1 MTKNKHAIVQGIV
14 ISRKNLFELIVV
26 AILLAFVV
34 NLIASYVLVLQILD
48 PLVTVLIGAL
58 LCIGFVSYLAS
69 PLFSR
74 HVENRSYETFLIY
87 NKKKNEIIPVPRY
100 KFSESVC
107 DYIRDAFV
115 ENPALKIIWEKEPL
129 KNLFVTESNKGK
141 NKRQTSAQL
150 LSEAAEYF
158 VLSSLSTHLTD
169 YFAAENFKKENL
181 KEYGREDVPE
191 VLLRNRFLE
200 LFSRPM
206 EDRLAFVNETL
217 EEKAQTDGEIVMAY
231 DENAYYEKFELV
243 LPNKSIIRRPADN
256 KIEIETKKLKISLTV
271 RFEGFGTILP
281 EGFEQCYLGMNT
293 WEDINEYKLSMDIQV
308 SMKLRTLFSRTG
320 WEYYYWVDSFLDG
333 IEDEIS
339 KDAFFDRIGWET
351 AYTLLQ
357 CFNLKHKK
365 SLE

>member
-1 MTKNKHAIVQGIV
+1 MTKNKHAIVQGIA
-14 ISRKNLFELIVV
+14 ISRKNLIELIVV
-26 AILLAFVV
+26 AILLAFGV
-34 NLIASYVLVLQILD
+34 NLIASHVIALAILS
-48 PLVTVLIGAL
+48 PLVTVLIGAA
-58 LCIGFVSYLAS
+58 LCFGSVLYLAAR
-69 PLFSR
+69 LLGR
-74 HVENRSYETFLIY
+74 RVENRSYEAFLIY

-100 KFSESVC
+100 KFSESIC
-107 DYIRDAFV
+107 HYIRDAFA

-129 KNLFVTESNKGK
+129 KNPFVTESNKGK

-150 LSEAAEYF
+150 LSEAVEYF

-217 EEKAQTDGEIVMAY
+217 EEKAQTDGEVVMAY

-256 KIEIETKKLKISLTV
+256 KIEIETKKLKMSLTV
-271 RFEGFGTILP
+271 RFGSFGPIRP

-293 WEDINEYKLSMDIQV
+293 WEDINEYTLCMDIQV

-339 KDAFFDRIGWET
+339 KDAFFDRIDWE
-351 AYTLLQ
+351 AVYTLLQ
-357 CFNLKHKK
+357 CFNRKQTK
-365 SLE
+365 S

>member
-1 MTKNKHAIVQGIV
+1 MTKNKHAIVQGIA
-14 ISRKNLFELIVV
+14 ISRKNLIELIVV
-26 AILLAFVV
+26 AILLAFGV
-34 NLIASYVLVLQILD
+34 NLIASHVIALAILS
-48 PLVTVLIGAL
+48 PLVTVLIGAALCFGSVLYLVARL
-58 LCIGFVSYLAS
+58 LG
-69 PLFSR
+69 R
-74 HVENRSYETFLIY
+74 RVENRSYEAFLIY
-87 NKKKNEIIPVPRY
+87 NEKKNEIIPVPRY
-100 KFSESVC
+100 NFSESIC
-107 DYIRDAFV
+107 QYIRDAFA

-129 KNLFVTESNKGK
+129 KNPFVTESNKGK

-150 LSEAAEYF
+150 LSEAVEYF

-206 EDRLAFVNETL
+206 GDRLAFVNETL
-217 EEKAQTDGEIVMAY
+217 EEKAQTDGETVMAY

-293 WEDINEYKLSMDIQV
+293 WDDINECTLSMGIQV

-339 KDAFFDRIGWET
+339 KGAFFDRIGWE
-351 AYTLLQ
+351 AVYTLLQ
-357 CFNLKHKK
+357 CFNRKQTK
-365 SLE
+365 S